1 MFCAAANQTVY
12 LQNPEEED
20 TERSRLKETFII
32 IIIIISESERHSE
45 AKLRSLS
52 RTTVC
57 VCFSVCMTDLR
68 SVNGRLQLSAPRRN
82 FRLQHKT
89 KIHLCRLPGAH
100 PAFEMLILECKH
112 TQRHTH
118 THTHTHRGAGHGP
131 AAGKAL
137 RAHL

>member
-20 TERSRLKETFII
+20 TERSRLKQTFI

-89 KIHLCRLPGAH
+89 KTHLCRLPEAH

-118 THTHTHRGAGHGP
+118 THTQRHTHTHTQRGGARAGS
-131 AAGKAL
+131 
-137 RAHL
+137 R